1 MTNEDITLL
10 LIEDDDIDAMSIE
23 RSFKKNRIA
32 NPIFRAYDGLSAL
45 EALASNQVKRPF
57 VVLLDLNLPRMNGL
71 EFLETLRADPEHQD
85 AVVFVLTT
93 SKDEQDQIKAY
104 ELNSAGYF
112 LKSDCGAQF
121 LDVVHMLDG
130 YWKIVKMPAIRKQ

>member
-1 MTNEDITLL
+1 MSNEDITLL

-32 NPIFRAYDGLSAL
+32 NPIVRCFDGIGAMESLTSG
-45 EALASNQVKRPF
+45 EIKRPF
-57 VVLLDLNLPRMNGL
+57 VILLDLNLPRMSGL
-71 EFLETLRADPEHQD
+71 DFLEKLRANQEHKD

-104 ELNSAGYF
+104 QLNAAGYF

-121 LDVVHMLDG
+121 LDVVHMLYD
-130 YWKIVKMPAIRKQ
+130 YWKIVKMPAIGK